1 LHCPHSFLHRI
12 NIQIKERAAACCKVD
27 VGEPERIGAMQRL
40 ARIVSRFRSRFFG
53 CEILRCNK
61 GAAVV
66 EFALVAAPFLALLM
80 ALFQTVLVFF
90 AERVLDETTEQASR
104 YIMTGQAQQSNM
116 TQSEFANYV
125 CQNTFAL
132 FNCKNFMINVQSY
145 NSFAAA
151 STKTPTLT
159 FNAKGQVTNIWT
171 YDPGNPGEVVIVQ
184 VMYQW
189 KVLLGP
195 LGFNL
200 SNISN
205 GNRLLISTA
214 AFRNEPF

>member
-1 LHCPHSFLHRI
+1 MQTL
-12 NIQIKERAAACCKVD
+12 ACI
-27 VGEPERIGAMQRL
+27 VG
-40 ARIVSRFRSRFFG
+40 RFRNRFFG
-53 CEILRCNK
+53 CEVLRCDK

-145 NSFAAA
+145 NSFAAT
-151 STKTPTLT
+151 STTTPTLT
-159 FNAKGQVTNIWT
+159 FNAKGQVTNVWT

-195 LGFNL
+195 LGFDL
-200 SNISN
+200 SNIAN